1 MAKTTNE
8 PTTEKSLRDSLDNMH
23 ALANGAL
30 SRIHGMA
37 RCALRALETEAGV
50 RDLEC
55 IAEVLN
61 AIAIDADMAY
71 NYVAVEAENHG
82 IQTTDAAWERRLKAT
97 HNPRPNHAAMG
108 SA

>member
-1 MAKTTNE
+1 MEKTTNE
-8 PTTEKSLRDSLDNMH
+8 PTTENSLRNSLDNMH

-55 IAEVLN
+55 IAEVLI

-71 NYVAVEAENHG
+71 NDVGAEAERHG
-82 IQTTDAAWERRLKAT
+82 IQTINAAWERRLKAM
-97 HNPRPNHAAMG
+97 HSARPNHAATG
-108 SA
+108 GA